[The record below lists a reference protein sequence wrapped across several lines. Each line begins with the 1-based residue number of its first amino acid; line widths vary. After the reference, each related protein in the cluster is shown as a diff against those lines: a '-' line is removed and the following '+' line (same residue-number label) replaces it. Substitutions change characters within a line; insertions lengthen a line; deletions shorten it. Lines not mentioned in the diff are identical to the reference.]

1 MPEVHMKPPDEL
13 RTELCSSDRL
23 DAASAAQHSDYLTEL
38 QRYAEGLVSKPA
50 DWMPWNY
57 RNTLERGVASGEAP
71 G

>member
-1 MPEVHMKPPDEL
+1 VTVSRCLLANSRVIGNWEL
-13 RTELCSSDRL
+13 GGNPF
-23 DAASAAQHSDYLTEL
+23 DYLTEL